1 MHGEM
6 KCWVLL
12 KLSPGLSSASVP
24 CLTVALAGGF
34 VPTKV
39 SRFLQQ
45 MFFGNLSA
53 KGLDCFSLF
62 SMNQNSPGTNTD
74 PEKLDK
80 YLAMVSTSL
89 LTQAT

>member
-1 MHGEM
+1 
-6 KCWVLL
+6 
-12 KLSPGLSSASVP
+12 
-24 CLTVALAGGF
+24 
-34 VPTKV
+34 
-39 SRFLQQ
+39 

-53 KGLDCFSLF
+53 KGLDCFSFF